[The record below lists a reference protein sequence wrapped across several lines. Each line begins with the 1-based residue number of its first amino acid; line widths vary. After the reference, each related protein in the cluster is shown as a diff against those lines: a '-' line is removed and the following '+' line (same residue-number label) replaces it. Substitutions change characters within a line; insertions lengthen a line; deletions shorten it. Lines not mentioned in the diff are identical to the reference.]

1 MKSQFQIKTKVL
13 PDNASQ
19 QLIYSVEGD
28 SVTVDSAGLAT
39 SRNIGKSTVKI
50 SPVGNPDVF
59 TSVNFDVSLSSIE
72 RDSTIIDEF
81 LALTPWK
88 LASGAGTSRSADK
101 VNTNNK
107 QSIEILC
114 ENGAIGFMRNTEV
127 NTYANDATGI
137 DISMYV
143 HDPATTQRVIV
154 YLANDTGLSNN
165 CSFVFEGYELKK
177 GWNHLSAAIRS
188 GKKVGAFDIKNAIQ
202 AIQIRVEAVAAQN
215 AAVSFDALSFV
226 DAGKANVL
234 FMMDDGWT
242 TQDTEAFRILSQHKL
257 PATIGVVASNV
268 GDARFISSERLAE
281 IYEAGWDFANH
292 TGGHKRQGDISEA
305 DSLADIKAGRD
316 YLIGKGWDRAKDF
329 LILPYGS
336 MNDKTAEIAQEA
348 GCTAMRTLVSGIEIE
363 NPVDN
368 FGLKAFNLIPT
379 VTISQAKAMVDNA
392 IDCGAT
398 LTFLN
403 HRFGSDTD
411 TMFYPIDRYEQ
422 LAAYVASKKEAGELR
437 CITASQWIEANKS
450 KA

>member
-13 PDNASQ
+13 PEDASQ
-19 QLIYSVEGD
+19 QLVYDVEGD
-28 SVTVDSAGLAT
+28 SVTVDANGLAT

-50 SPVGNPDVF
+50 SSVGNPDVF

-72 RDSTIIDEF
+72 RDTTIIDEF

-88 LASGAGTSRSADK
+88 LASGAGTSRTADK

-114 ENGAIGFMRNTEV
+114 ENGAIGFMRNTEI
-127 NTYANDATGI
+127 NTYTNSATGI
-137 DISMYV
+137 DISMFV

-177 GWNHLSAAIRS
+177 GWNNLSAAIRS
-188 GKKVGAFDIKNAIQ
+188 GKKVGAFDINNAIQ
-202 AIQIRVEAVAAQN
+202 AVQIRVEAVATQTT
-215 AAVSFDALSFV
+215 AVAFDALSFV
-226 DAGKANVL
+226 KAGKANVL

-242 TQDTEAFRILSQHKL
+242 TQDTEAFRILDQHKL

-268 GDARFISSERLAE
+268 GDARFISSDRMAE

-292 TGGHKRQGDISEA
+292 TGGHKRQGDISDAE
-305 DSLADIKAGRD
+305 SLADISAGKTF
-316 YLIGKGWDRAKDF
+316 LTSKGWDRAKDF

-336 MNDKTAEIAQEA
+336 MNDKTAAIAQEA
-348 GCTAMRTLVSGIEIE
+348 GCIAMRTLISGIEVE
-363 NPVDN
+363 NPVGN
-368 FGLKAFNLIPT
+368 YGLKAFNLIPT

-403 HRFGSDTD
+403 HRFGSDAD
-411 TMFYPIDRYEQ
+411 TMFYPVDRYEQ
-422 LAAYVASKKEAGELR
+422 LAAYVASKKEDGKLR
-437 CITASQWIEANKS
+437 CITASQWIEANKL